1 MSKREE
7 LLKETAH
14 LIKTD
19 VMDLIKLDGGETLAF
34 LDFLFREITEDM
46 DYTATEYAQL
56 FAVGMTVIHP
66 LEEEDM
72 E

>member
-14 LIKTD
+14 LVKAD
-19 VMDLIKLDGGETLAF
+19 VMDLLKLDGGETLVF
-34 LDFLFREITEDM
+34 LDFLFREITENM
-46 DYTATEYAQL
+46 DCTATEYAQL
-56 FAVGMTVIHP
+56 FAVGMNVIHS

-72 E
+72 